1 MNVQLPPRF
10 DKNMFF
16 SWISHQE
23 RRFEL
28 VGGKAVMLPY
38 VKRNHQKISSNLLL
52 ALGSKLDL
60 SKFNVAGGDF
70 AIETGEDSVR
80 FADIMVEPAGGPG
93 DGLTAVGALLLVE
106 VLSPSTAATDFGDKV
121 REYLALPTLGTY
133 LICAQDARRVW
144 VWTRGDEG
152 WPKQPDL
159 IEDPAASIRIP
170 VLDLNLTLEA
180 IYRHVDL

>member
-1 MNVQLPPRF
+1 MNIQSQPRF
-10 DKNMFF
+10 DKSTFF
-16 SWISHQE
+16 SWVAHQE

-28 VGGKAVMLPY
+28 VGGKAMMLPY

-93 DGLTAVGALLLVE
+93 DGMTAVDAAVQSKLLGAENVTI
-106 VLSPSTAATDFGDKV
+106 VYRRGQDKMSASGY
-121 REYLALPTLGTY
+121 E
-133 LICAQDARRVW
+133 QDH
-144 VWTRGDEG
+144 
-152 WPKQPDL
+152 
-159 IEDPAASIRIP
+159 AASAGVRIVTHAAP
-170 VLDLNLTLEA
+170 VAVHDGAVEFAYTEEGPKGLIVTAQTFTLKA
-180 IYRHVDL
+180 DQVV